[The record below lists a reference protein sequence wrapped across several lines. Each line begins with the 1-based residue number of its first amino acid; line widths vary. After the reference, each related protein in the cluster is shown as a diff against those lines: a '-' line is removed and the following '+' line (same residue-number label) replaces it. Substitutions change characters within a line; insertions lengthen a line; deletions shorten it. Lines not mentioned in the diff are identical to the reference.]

1 MAVFRRRSAIAV
13 LVSLILSG
21 VSGTAVA
28 AISVS
33 AKPSKPSITVI
44 SAKGRS
50 EKIDLTVTFNLAST
64 HRASPILSTQ
74 VKVGTL
80 SCTVVGRAKSC
91 KLKNLKSQ
99 RYKVSARAKNKNGW
113 SSWSA
118 SVSFSAQD
126 GSVWRRNPTVP
137 GGVSTTIPGGVS
149 TTGLKFNLKN
159 AVGLTLK
166 SAVAGA
172 SVRKSATGS
181 NLQVVDAAGNTTDA
195 VTSGAASISRFLIAP
210 NDKLYV
216 LFNAKTVV
224 GTASCLLAEV
234 DKTTG
239 NPTCIESEIRSVV
252 WESELNG
259 SSPIQFSAT
268 GAIYYMGY
276 DGVAPNDSNVLRRYS
291 DGQTTSL
298 VTSNILLSKFLVL
311 DTGDVL
317 LEGSTKGTGAT
328 WLRKVSAAGQLS
340 TVLAPFSS
348 YLMLG
353 TADGN
358 VILHSYFGGAW
369 GYKRYITNES
379 RVESDYWITPQ
390 AGGSPASRF
399 NQVDICVDGQSVKNN
414 AFCTGAG
421 HTKLVIRTSTQKV
434 LLLQTYNGK
443 NTSLTQ
449 IYPTLAEV
457 TSEVV
462 TIGIAQRVLDYII
475 MSGTNSNGQNITT
488 LYNISANTEQNLI
501 PASNEIEVYHLNYVA
516 SSNKIMFDGLRF
528 SDNKYVL
535 GQVDL
540 NSGLVTASQ
549 TGSSKLVDFQTF
561 AS

>member
-1 MAVFRRRSAIAV
+1 MTVLRRRSSIAV
-13 LVSLILSG
+13 LVSLVLSG
-21 VSGTAVA
+21 VSGTVVDAT
-28 AISVS
+28 SVS

-44 SAKGRS
+44 SAKVRS
-50 EKIDLTVTFNLAST
+50 GKIDVAVTFNLAST

-91 KLKNLKSQ
+91 KLKNMKSQ

-113 SSWSA
+113 GPWSPA
-118 SVSFSAQD
+118 VSFSAQD
-126 GSVWRRNPTVP
+126 GRVWRREPTVP

-166 SAVAGA
+166 SAVARA
-172 SVRKSATGS
+172 SVRTSATGS

-216 LFNAKTVV
+216 LFNSKTLV
-224 GTASCLLAEV
+224 GTTSCLLAEV
-234 DKTTG
+234 DKTSG
-239 NPTCIESEIRSVV
+239 LPNCIESEIRSVV

-276 DGVAPNDSNVLRRYS
+276 DGVAPNDSSVLRRYA

-298 VTSNILLSKFLVL
+298 VTNNITLSKFLVL

-340 TVLAPFSS
+340 TILTPFSS
-348 YLMLG
+348 FLMLG

-358 VILHSYFGGAW
+358 VILHSYFGNTW
-369 GYKRYITNES
+369 GYKRYIADES
-379 RVESDYWITPQ
+379 RIESDFWIAPQ
-390 AGGSPASRF
+390 GGVLSTRF
-399 NQVDICVDGQSVKNN
+399 NSVDICPVMPVRNN

-434 LLLQTYNGK
+434 LLLQTYNGMK
-443 NTSLTQ
+443 SSLTQ
-449 IYPTLAEV
+449 VYPTLAEV
-457 TSEVV
+457 TSEVA
-462 TIGIAQRVLDYII
+462 TIGIAQRVLDYVI
-475 MSGTNSNGQNITT
+475 MSGSNSNGQNITT
-488 LYNISANTEQNLI
+488 LYNISTNTEQNLI

>member
-1 MAVFRRRSAIAV
+1 MAVFRRRSAVAV
-13 LVSLILSG
+13 LMSLILSG
-21 VSGTAVA
+21 VSGTVVA

-44 SAKGRS
+44 SAKGKS
-50 EKIDLTVTFNLAST
+50 GKIDLTVTFNLAST

-91 KLKNLKSQ
+91 KLKNLESKK
-99 RYKVSARAKNKNGW
+99 YAVSARAKNKNGW
-113 SSWSA
+113 GPWSA

-126 GSVWRRNPTVP
+126 GSVWRRKATV
-137 GGVSTTIPGGVS
+137 PGGVS

-166 SAVAGA
+166 SAVASA

-216 LFNAKTVV
+216 LFNDKTAV
-224 GTASCLLAEV
+224 GTVSCLLAEV

-239 NPTCIESEIRSVV
+239 DPKCIESEIRSIK
-252 WESELNG
+252 WETELNG
-259 SSPIQFSAT
+259 SSPIQFSST
-268 GAIYYMGY
+268 GAIYYMGH
-276 DGVAPNDSNVLRRYS
+276 DGVAPNDSSVLRRYS

-298 VTSNILLSKFLVL
+298 VTNNILLSKFLVL

-317 LEGSTKGTGAT
+317 LEGSTRGTGAS
-328 WLRKVSAAGQLS
+328 WLRRVSAAGQLS
-340 TVLAPFSS
+340 TILAPFSS

-353 TADGN
+353 TPDGN
-358 VILHSYFGGAW
+358 VLLQSSGF
-369 GYKRYITNES
+369 KRYLTRETRIEDPTQLDFTGVSCGREARS
-379 RVESDYWITPQ
+379 TS
-390 AGGSPASRF
+390 
-399 NQVDICVDGQSVKNN
+399 
-414 AFCTGAG
+414 AFCYGFAQ
-421 HTKLVIRTSTQKV
+421 TKLVVRTSNQKV
-434 LLLQTYNGK
+434 FLLQTLNGM
-443 NTSLTQ
+443 NSSLTQ
-449 IYPTLAEV
+449 VFPTFAEM
-457 TSEVV
+457 TSEIKSVGV
-462 TIGIAQRVLDYII
+462 AQSVLDNVI
-475 MSGTNSNGQNITT
+475 MSGTNSNGQYITT
-488 LYNISANTEQNLI
+488 LYNTLTNTEQNLV
-501 PASNEIEVYHLNYVA
+501 PASNEIEVYRLNYVA
-516 SSNKIMFDGLRF
+516 SSNKVMFDGLRF

-540 NSGLVTASQ
+540 NTGLVTASQ